1 MSNKVL
7 SLEKAEL
14 ICLKREM
21 SVLSPSYLS
30 IEGVICF
37 CTQCTIFNR
46 MQLRKY
52 DVNVGDILGIKRI
65 C

>member
-1 MSNKVL
+1 
-7 SLEKAEL
+7 
-14 ICLKREM
+14 M